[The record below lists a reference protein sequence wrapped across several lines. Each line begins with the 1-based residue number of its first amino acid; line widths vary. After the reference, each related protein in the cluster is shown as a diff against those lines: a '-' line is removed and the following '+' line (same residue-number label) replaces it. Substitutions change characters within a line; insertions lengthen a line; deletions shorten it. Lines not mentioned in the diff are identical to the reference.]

1 MSDWKKHLVKVSK
14 TISIRNNDIN
24 YHTFTYKNEK
34 KNPRQEECYYD
45 ITKVIKHYS
54 DWQFWKQILQDF
66 CKTLEIYQVLNKV
79 NSVLRLNSQPVDF
92 PNQLLNLLLHHGR
105 RRRRRCGRR
114 CRCGSLCLPLHCWC
128 TADALLLHFWPPLP
142 PPTPGA
148 GATAAHCCPVD
159 PPLTPP
165 MLITARGPVL
175 SDWRPLIFT
184 SRPAKGQL
192 ISKTL
197 SLVSSTFQKN
207 EWKNLTL
214 LLWYTPNLKIFWLNW
229 RHQKDISKLNDL

>member
-128 TADALLLHFWPPLP
+128 TADALLMHCYCTFDHRCRRLHLERAPPLP
-142 PPTPGA
+142 
-148 GATAAHCCPVD
+148 TAARSTH
-159 PPLTPP
+159 PLHHQC
-165 MLITARGPVL
+165 
-175 SDWRPLIFT
+175 S
-184 SRPAKGQL
+184 
-192 ISKTL
+192 
-197 SLVSSTFQKN
+197 
-207 EWKNLTL
+207 L
-214 LLWYTPNLKIFWLNW
+214 LLGVQCCLIDAP
-229 RHQKDISKLNDL
+229 